1 MEEELII
8 DSVAQKDRISIDV
21 NDIRKEIESCRSDVA
36 WSELPL
42 AAKVRVLLR
51 ERLEELKA
59 EQATASAEDK
69 AEPTKPT
76 KKGGK

>member
-1 MEEELII
+1 MEEELTI

-42 AAKVRVLLR
+42 SAKIRVLLR
-51 ERLEELKA
+51 ERLEELKS
-59 EQATASAEDK
+59 EQAIASTEVQEK
-69 AEPTKPT
+69 SEPKT
-76 KKGGK
+76 KGGK

>member
-1 MEEELII
+1 MEEELTI
-8 DSVAQKDRISIDV
+8 DAVAQKDRISIDV

-42 AAKVRVLLR
+42 SAKIRVLLR
-51 ERLEELKA
+51 ERLEELKS
-59 EQATASAEDK
+59 EQLTSSAGDK
-69 AEPTKPT
+69 EEPTKPT